1 MLLSISRKPD
11 KVFVGFFA
19 MAFLFFLGVLFLWYC
34 HRTIERHLK
43 TQSWSMPSVLYA
55 QSPVLSAGH
64 PMQPGKLITY
74 LEKLDYHRQTGSD
87 RVLDPGEYAVLP
99 GAIKLK
105 KRQLFLTEEEH
116 SPVRIDFGAH
126 GIRSI
131 AELDSGTVLSSYEL
145 EPIPVKSFF
154 GEHWEKRSV
163 VFLKDIPVPLIKA
176 VLATEDRRFFG
187 HRGID
192 WRAIGRAVWKNVK
205 EKKVLEGGSTIT
217 QQLAKNFY
225 LSPERSLRRKI
236 SEAIMALMLEE
247 KLSKKEILELYL
259 NEIYLGQRGP
269 IGIHGVGEASR
280 FYFGKDVQHLSLPEG
295 ALLAGMIR
303 APNLYNPYRHPQE
316 AKARRDTVLAAMR
329 DLKMITRSECKQY
342 AAVPLKLASPKIE
355 TNVAPY
361 FADVTKAQLNEK
373 YDNETLATNNLRIF
387 TTLDLE
393 MQEHAE
399 RILREG
405 LDG

>member
-1 MLLSISRKPD
+1 M
-11 KVFVGFFA
+11 
-19 MAFLFFLGVLFLWYC
+19 
-34 HRTIERHLK
+34 
-43 TQSWSMPSVLYA
+43 
-55 QSPVLSAGH
+55 
-64 PMQPGKLITY
+64 
-74 LEKLDYHRQTGSD
+74 
-87 RVLDPGEYAVLP
+87 
-99 GAIKLK
+99 
-105 KRQLFLTEEEH
+105 
-116 SPVRIDFGAH
+116 
-126 GIRSI
+126 
-131 AELDSGTVLSSYEL
+131 
-145 EPIPVKSFF
+145 
-154 GEHWEKRSV
+154 
-163 VFLKDIPVPLIKA
+163 
-176 VLATEDRRFFG
+176 
-187 HRGID
+187 
-192 WRAIGRAVWKNVK
+192 
-205 EKKVLEGGSTIT
+205 EGGSTIT

-405 LDG
+405 LDGIDGRSNRADGKKVQGSLIAIDPQTGYIRAFVGGGDYAKSQFNRISQASRQPGSVFKPVVYAAALERAFERSRQQKVFTTATVLKDEPWILQYADKTWEPKNYDGKYHGNVNLRTALTYSMNVATARLAAEVGFDEVAELGSRLGFHNVRAYPSIALGTFEASPWEVARAYAVFASGGLQRELQSIRR